1 MSETKRYSKL
11 IRIVCGILGLLGLG
25 AIAFNYFHT
34 GEFSFSFLLFAQLF
48 AIFLFIYVAIWGVS
62 PIEDRLK
69 K

>member
-1 MSETKRYSKL
+1 MSDQKRYSKWV
-11 IRIVCGILGLLGLG
+11 RIVCGTLGLLGLA

-34 GEFSFSFLLFAQLF
+34 GKFSFGFLLFAQLF